1 MNTLLVL
8 ILTFLKIGAISFG
21 GGYAVISMIQHEV
34 VYVNNWVSA
43 TDFINIVGIS
53 GLTPGP
59 IAINASIFVGYKIAG
74 ITGALLST
82 AAVITVPCFL
92 SLLATLF
99 LERFQHLNWV
109 NSVLCG
115 IKPALI
121 GLIAVALFT
130 ITKTSVND
138 IKDLII
144 GALVAI
150 LLFKTKIS
158 PVFLL
163 IGAGLVGIIFF

>member
-1 MNTLLVL
+1 MNSLLVL

-21 GGYAVISMIQHEV
+21 GGYAVISMIQQEV
-34 VYVNNWVSA
+34 VFVHNWVSA

-74 ITGALLST
+74 ISGALLST
-82 AAVITVPCFL
+82 AAVITIPCIL

-99 LERFQHLNWV
+99 LERFRHLSWV

-130 ITKTSVND
+130 ITKTSVHD
-138 IKDLII
+138 FKDLII
-144 GALVAI
+144 GGLVAI

-163 IGAGLVGIIFF
+163 IGAGLFGIIFF